1 MNLERIQQEYDR
13 IQAILAWDTV
23 TEDDL
28 LSMEFPEDANFVQ
41 FTRRIGNRFVRGRL
55 TRDRGG
61 NVSINIDHTMLPC
74 ELHEELR
81 VLQLNAGRIFL
92 SAGEQLTK

>member
-1 MNLERIQQEYDR
+1 MEPLEHIQQEYNR

-23 TEDDL
+23 TETELMNMD
-28 LSMEFPEDANFVQ
+28 FPEDAFFVQ
-41 FTRRIGNRFVRGRL
+41 FTGRMNNRFVRGRL

-81 VLQLNAGRIFL
+81 VLQLHAGRIFL
-92 SAGEQLTK
+92 SAGEQA